1 MDDIYDQILDRETN
15 AQPAAPEAPGFDV
28 YDQILDDMGVGGAS
42 PSDSPLDE
50 WASAPRRSMRT
61 IVTSRGPR
69 EIVELHDRWPESNG
83 AKDRALSLAMGPI
96 LEGASKS
103 SPDRTAAAYGL
114 AKSTGLPA
122 EVVER
127 NLEEVTRRERV
138 KRMRALLEFS
148 PVLAE
153 QMRDPDFA
161 RLAHDDAEPLGGIEA
176 ALQPITRPLRSAAA
190 GLTFDVSSGFYGV
203 LETGAK
209 LVAPLAD
216 PLAGTILPE
225 NPLRRVAA
233 GLEAWRKSQQ
243 AMGDKVAG
251 DTSDAGLIERG
262 VLSGFRSFGAM
273 GPGLA
278 ATVATGNPAF
288 ALGSAGL
295 MAGSDAATKALD
307 KGLSPLMALGY
318 GAADATAEIATEAIP
333 VSRLLKDLDRGT
345 GFFTTLARQI
355 AVDVPTEMA
364 ATAWQNLNE
373 WAILN
378 PEKTLSDWAAEQPD
392 AQAQTV
398 VASITMSVLS
408 AGLGSVTRSAL
419 QRTQRA
425 QQDAQRAQEDGD
437 TLQALTDA
445 AEGSKLR
452 ERAPD
457 LFAQFVDQ
465 ASQGSRVTEVFIDA
479 EALANALGQ
488 DLPTMRE
495 TVPSIAE
502 QIDEALATE
511 GVVQIPVGEFAA
523 HLAGKPY
530 TAALIDQ
537 VRTVADGANR
547 AEAAALFQSDRIQE
561 VGAEVG
567 EGLFEQEPAMM
578 RDAEAKAIEAMVLD
592 QFNAAG
598 RFSPEVNRIYSAL
611 PAAFFRT
618 MADRLGTTP
627 AALFEQRG
635 LTVARETLMTPE
647 QRLDQGERGAFI
659 PDSNTLVL
667 MKGADLSTAL
677 HEMGHYFL
685 ESYADLAGTAEALQ
699 GDMQAVLDWFG
710 VSDLAA
716 WQQMNLEQK
725 RRHHEQFA
733 RGFESYLMEGTA
745 PSLELQTMFARFS
758 AWLTSVYRSLRGL
771 NVELSDEVR
780 EVFDRMLA
788 TQEEIDTAQR
798 ARAMRPIFTSA
809 EDAAAFGV
817 DWTEYQRQADDASA
831 EALTNMQVR
840 SLKDMTWAGKLR
852 DETIKRLNRDAA
864 DKRKEL
870 RRAVEA
876 EVKQEPV
883 YRAQRWLKRGEMT
896 TAEGEEIKASAGHRL
911 SVPALKA
918 MYPAGALDAVQWE
931 KLGYGAFGMLA
942 EDGMH
947 PDQVAEIFGY
957 RSGDAMVREI
967 LEAPPMREA
976 VEALTDLRMLEQ
988 YGDLT
993 SPDAIAK
1000 AADEAIHNDVRTRFL
1015 ATELAGLQKA
1025 MGSARMLERMA
1036 KDAAAAMVEK
1046 LPAGKIRPTKY
1057 AAAEVKAGKAAE
1069 AALKAGNVQEAIR
1082 HKRNQIIN
1090 HAATRA
1096 AYQAQ
1101 AAAQKTLARF
1111 RQIATA
1117 NRDQVTKSRNADIA
1131 NAARAI
1137 LAEYGVGTRGNKPRQ
1152 YMEAVKAYDPEL
1164 YAVLEPMLLEAE
1176 ANAKPLEILTVAEL
1190 RALADNIESLWY
1202 LARREKLVEIDG
1214 QLVAREQITE
1224 GLVGRLE
1231 ALGVP
1236 ETVPGEDRAP
1246 TEGDKRVRYLMG
1258 ARAAMRRVEA
1268 WVDRMDGGKIT
1279 GAFRRFVW
1287 TPVSEAADAYRTD
1300 AARYLAQYR
1309 DLLKPIEPTLKA
1321 GKIAAPEL
1329 GYTFGYSKGDAGMA
1343 EVLHALLH
1351 TGNESNKRKL
1361 LLGRGW
1367 AVEAAPGV
1375 LDTSR
1380 WDAFVRRL
1388 IAEGKL
1394 TKAHFDFVQ
1403 GVWDLL
1409 ESMKPLAQKTHRD
1422 VFGRYFDEITAQEVA
1437 TPWGVYRGGYVPA
1450 IADTFTVQDA
1460 AINAELEALNEG
1472 NGYMFPSTNR
1482 GFTKSRVEYNKPLLL
1497 DLRLL
1502 PQHIDKVLLFAHME
1516 PKVRDVMRTLRA
1528 KGFSGTLTRYDPV
1541 AYTDLLLPWLNR
1553 AAKQTVETPATG
1565 WAGKLSDRFFRTM
1578 RSRSG
1583 LAAMFANLTNALQQ
1597 VTGLSLTAV
1606 KVKPAY
1612 LKAALMRYVRA
1623 PSEVADQVAALSPF
1637 MENRLRNQVFEIRQD
1652 IDRLL
1657 LNPGRYEQ
1665 AQAWTAKHGYFLQQ
1679 AFQNVVDVI
1688 TWAGA
1693 FDQATAEGL
1702 NQADA
1707 VRAANSAVRETQ
1719 GSLSPEDIS
1728 RFESG
1733 PAFTRLFTQFQS
1745 YFNMMANLTG
1755 TELAKVAQEV
1765 GLRAGAGRMFYILL
1779 LAFLVPAWLSEA
1791 IVQGMRGGIDDED
1804 DDGYL
1809 DEFMAFFFGAPLR
1822 TAAATVPV
1830 VGQAGMVAYN
1840 AFNRKPYD
1848 DRMSTAPAVSM
1859 LESAASAPNSLYK
1872 AIAED
1877 GNWRRAA
1884 RDTLTLVTLT
1894 TGLPAAALGRPI
1906 GYAADVAQGR
1916 VDPTGPV
1923 DAVRGLVTG
1932 TASEESRR

>member
-1 MDDIYDQILDRETN
+1 MADIYDQILDRETN

-28 YDQILDDMGVGGAS
+28 YDQILDDMGAGGTS
-42 PSDSPLDE
+42 PSDTPLDE
-50 WASAPRRSMRT
+50 WANEPRRSMRT

-69 EIVELHDRWPESNG
+69 EIVELHDRWPESSG

-96 LEGASKS
+96 LEGASKGG
-103 SPDRTAAAYGL
+103 PDRTAAAYGL
-114 AKSTGLPA
+114 AKSTGLPV

-148 PVLAE
+148 PVLAK
-153 QMRDPDFA
+153 QMREPEFA

-251 DTSDAGLIERG
+251 DTADAGLIERG

-288 ALGSAGL
+288 ALGGAGV

-307 KGLSPLMALGY
+307 QGLSPLMALGY

-419 QRTQRA
+419 QRSQRA

-502 QIDEALATE
+502 QIDEALATG

-547 AEAAALFQSDRIQE
+547 AEAAALFQSDRMQE
-561 VGAEVG
+561 VGAELG

-578 RDAEAKAIEAMVLD
+578 REAEAKAIEAMVLD

-659 PDSNTLVL
+659 PDNNTLVL

-685 ESYADLAGTAEALQ
+685 ESYADLAGSAEALQ
-699 GDMQAVLDWFG
+699 GDMQTVLDWFG
-710 VSDLAA
+710 VSDLAT
-716 WQQMNLEQK
+716 WKQMSLEQK

-745 PSLELQTMFARFS
+745 PSLEMQAMFARFR

-870 RRAVEA
+870 RRAVED

-911 SVPALKA
+911 SIPALKA

-1137 LAEYGVGTRGNKPRQ
+1137 LAEHGVGTRGNKPRQ

-1176 ANAKPLEILTVAEL
+1176 ANAKPLESLTVAEL

-1214 QLVAREQITE
+1214 QLLAREQITE

-1300 AARYLAQYR
+1300 AGRYLAQYR
-1309 DLLKPIEPTLKA
+1309 DLLKTIEPTLKA

-1367 AVEAAPGV
+1367 AVEAASGV

-1652 IDRLL
+1652 IDHLL

>member
-1 MDDIYDQILDRETN
+1 
-15 AQPAAPEAPGFDV
+15 
-28 YDQILDDMGVGGAS
+28 
-42 PSDSPLDE
+42 
-50 WASAPRRSMRT
+50 
-61 IVTSRGPR
+61 
-69 EIVELHDRWPESNG
+69 
-83 AKDRALSLAMGPI
+83 
-96 LEGASKS
+96 
-103 SPDRTAAAYGL
+103 
-114 AKSTGLPA
+114 
-122 EVVER
+122 
-127 NLEEVTRRERV
+127 
-138 KRMRALLEFS
+138 
-148 PVLAE
+148 
-153 QMRDPDFA
+153 
-161 RLAHDDAEPLGGIEA
+161 
-176 ALQPITRPLRSAAA
+176 
-190 GLTFDVSSGFYGV
+190 
-203 LETGAK
+203 
-209 LVAPLAD
+209 
-216 PLAGTILPE
+216 
-225 NPLRRVAA
+225 
-233 GLEAWRKSQQ
+233 
-243 AMGDKVAG
+243 
-251 DTSDAGLIERG
+251 
-262 VLSGFRSFGAM
+262 
-273 GPGLA
+273 
-278 ATVATGNPAF
+278 
-288 ALGSAGL
+288 
-295 MAGSDAATKALD
+295 
-307 KGLSPLMALGY
+307 
-318 GAADATAEIATEAIP
+318 
-333 VSRLLKDLDRGT
+333 
-345 GFFTTLARQI
+345 
-355 AVDVPTEMA
+355 
-364 ATAWQNLNE
+364 
-373 WAILN
+373 
-378 PEKTLSDWAAEQPD
+378 
-392 AQAQTV
+392 
-398 VASITMSVLS
+398 
-408 AGLGSVTRSAL
+408 
-419 QRTQRA
+419 
-425 QQDAQRAQEDGD
+425 
-437 TLQALTDA
+437 
-445 AEGSKLR
+445 
-452 ERAPD
+452 
-457 LFAQFVDQ
+457 
-465 ASQGSRVTEVFIDA
+465 
-479 EALANALGQ
+479 
-488 DLPTMRE
+488 
-495 TVPSIAE
+495 
-502 QIDEALATE
+502 
-511 GVVQIPVGEFAA
+511 
-523 HLAGKPY
+523 
-530 TAALIDQ
+530 
-537 VRTVADGANR
+537 
-547 AEAAALFQSDRIQE
+547 
-561 VGAEVG
+561 
-567 EGLFEQEPAMM
+567 
-578 RDAEAKAIEAMVLD
+578 
-592 QFNAAG
+592 
-598 RFSPEVNRIYSAL
+598 
-611 PAAFFRT
+611 
-618 MADRLGTTP
+618 
-627 AALFEQRG
+627 
-635 LTVARETLMTPE
+635 
-647 QRLDQGERGAFI
+647 
-659 PDSNTLVL
+659 
-667 MKGADLSTAL
+667 
-677 HEMGHYFL
+677 
-685 ESYADLAGTAEALQ
+685 
-699 GDMQAVLDWFG
+699 
-710 VSDLAA
+710 
-716 WQQMNLEQK
+716 
-725 RRHHEQFA
+725 
-733 RGFESYLMEGTA
+733 
-745 PSLELQTMFARFS
+745 MFARFR

-798 ARAMRPIFTSA
+798 ARALRPIFTSA

-870 RRAVEA
+870 RRAVED

-911 SVPALKA
+911 SIPALKA

-1176 ANAKPLEILTVAEL
+1176 ANAKPLESLTVAEL

-1214 QLVAREQITE
+1214 QLVAREQITK

-1300 AARYLAQYR
+1300 AGRYLAQYR
-1309 DLLKPIEPTLKA
+1309 DLLKSIEPTLKA

-1422 VFGRYFDEITAQEVA
+1422 VFGRYFDEITAQEVV

-1612 LKAALMRYVRA
+1612 LKTALMRYVRA

-1652 IDRLL
+1652 IDHLL

-1679 AFQNVVDVI
+1679 AFQNVVNVI

>member
-28 YDQILDDMGVGGAS
+28 YDQILDDMGAGGTS
-42 PSDSPLDE
+42 PSDTPLDE
-50 WASAPRRSMRT
+50 WANEPRRSMRT

-69 EIVELHDRWPESNG
+69 EIVELHDQWPESNG

-96 LEGASKS
+96 LEGASKGG
-103 SPDRTAAAYGL
+103 PDRTAAAYGL
-114 AKSTGLPA
+114 AKSTGLPV

-148 PVLAE
+148 PVLAK
-153 QMRDPDFA
+153 QMREPEFA

-251 DTSDAGLIERG
+251 DTADAGLIERG

-333 VSRLLKDLDRGT
+333 VSRLLKDLDRGA

-378 PEKTLSDWAAEQPD
+378 PEKTLADWAAEQPD

-419 QRTQRA
+419 QRSQRA

-502 QIDEALATE
+502 QIDEALATG

-547 AEAAALFQSDRIQE
+547 AEAAALFQSDHMQA
-561 VGAEVG
+561 VGVELG

-578 RDAEAKAIEAMVLD
+578 REAEAKAIEAMVLD

-659 PDSNTLVL
+659 PDNNTLVL

-699 GDMQAVLDWFG
+699 GDMQTVLDWFG
-710 VSDLAA
+710 VSDLAT
-716 WQQMNLEQK
+716 WKQMSLEQK

-831 EALTNMQVR
+831 EALTNMQAR

-896 TAEGEEIKASAGHRL
+896 TAEGEEITASAGHRL
-911 SVPALKA
+911 SIPALKA

-947 PDQVAEIFGY
+947 PDQVAELFGY

-1176 ANAKPLEILTVAEL
+1176 ANAKPLESLTVAEL

-1258 ARAAMRRVEA
+1258 ARAAMRRVES

-1300 AARYLAQYR
+1300 AGRYLAQYR
-1309 DLLKPIEPTLKA
+1309 DLLKSIEPTLKA

-1652 IDRLL
+1652 IDHLL

>member
-1 MDDIYDQILDRETN
+1 MADIYDQILDRENN
-15 AQPAAPEAPGFDV
+15 AQPTAPEAPSFDV
-28 YDQILDDMGVGGAS
+28 YDQILDQEKAAS
-42 PSDSPLDE
+42 
-50 WASAPRRSMRT
+50 
-61 IVTSRGPR
+61 
-69 EIVELHDRWPESNG
+69 
-83 AKDRALSLAMGPI
+83 DRALNRA
-96 LEGASKS
+96 LEFGTRTP
-103 SPDRTAAAYGL
+103 PDRAAEVRHL
-114 AKSTGLPA
+114 AGTSGLPVELIDRNFD
-122 EVVER
+122 EVA
-127 NLEEVTRRERV
+127 RRQRIRELQGLV
-138 KRMRALLEFS
+138 ALS
-148 PVLAE
+148 PVLAR
-153 QMRDPDFA
+153 QLSDPDFA

-176 ALQPITRPLRSAAA
+176 ALQPITRSLRSAAA

-333 VSRLLKDLDRGT
+333 VSRLLKDIDRGA

-378 PEKTLSDWAAEQPD
+378 PEKTLDDWVAEQPD

-425 QQDAQRAQEDGD
+425 QQDAMRAQEDGE
-437 TLQALTDA
+437 TLQALADA

-457 LFAQFVDQ
+457 LFAQFVEQ
-465 ASQGSRVTEVFIDA
+465 ASQGSRVREVFIDA

-488 DLPTMRE
+488 DLPTVRE

-502 QIDEALATE
+502 QIDEALATG

-523 HLAGKPY
+523 HLTGKPY

-537 VRTVADGANR
+537 ARTVADGASR
-547 AEAAALFQSDRIQE
+547 AEAAALFQSDVRQE
-561 VGAEVG
+561 VGADVG
-567 EGLFEQEPAMM
+567 AGLFEQEPAMV
-578 RDAEAKAIEAMVLD
+578 RDAEAKAIEARVLD

-598 RFSPEVNRIYSAL
+598 RFSPEVNRVYAAL
-611 PAAFFRT
+611 PAVFFRT

-635 LTVARETLMTPE
+635 LTVARETLMTPD

-685 ESYADLAGTAEALQ
+685 ESYADLAGTADALQ
-699 GDMQAVLDWFG
+699 GDMQTVLDWFG
-710 VSDLAA
+710 VSDLAT
-716 WQQMNLEQK
+716 WQQMSLEQK

-733 RGFESYLMEGTA
+733 RGFESYLMEGAA
-745 PSLELQTMFARFS
+745 PSLELQTMFARFR

-809 EDAAAFGV
+809 EDAAAFEV
-817 DWTEYQRQADDASA
+817 DWTEYQRQADEASA
-831 EALTNMQVR
+831 AALTSMQAR

-852 DETIKRLNRDAA
+852 EETIKRLNRDAA
-864 DKRKEL
+864 DKRKEI

-911 SVPALKA
+911 SIPALKA
-918 MYPAGALDAVQWE
+918 MYPAGALDAVQWD
-931 KLGYGAFGMLA
+931 KLGYGAYGMLA

-947 PDQVAEIFGY
+947 PDQVAELFGY

-1101 AAAQKTLARF
+1101 ADTQKTLARF

-1176 ANAKPLEILTVAEL
+1176 ANAKPVEGLTVAEL

-1224 GLVGRLE
+1224 QLVGRLE

-1246 TEGDKRVRYLMG
+1246 TEGDKRMRYLMG

-1300 AARYLAQYR
+1300 AGRYLAQYR
-1309 DLLKPIEPTLKA
+1309 DLLKTIEPTLKS

-1375 LDTSR
+1375 LDTAR
-1380 WDAFVRRL
+1380 WDAFVNRL

-1422 VFGRYFDEITAQEVA
+1422 VFGRYFDEITAQEVV
-1437 TPWGVYRGGYVPA
+1437 TPWGMYRGGYVPA
-1450 IADTFTVQDA
+1450 ITDTFTVQDA

-1528 KGFSGTLTRYDPV
+1528 RGFSGTLTKYDPV

-1565 WAGKLSDRFFRTM
+1565 WAGKLSDHFFRTM

-1606 KVKPAY
+1606 KVRPAY
-1612 LKAALMRYVRA
+1612 LKAALVRYVRA

-1657 LNPGRYEQ
+1657 LNPSRYES

-1702 NQADA
+1702 SQADA

-1804 DDGYL
+1804 EDGYL

>member
-1 MDDIYDQILDRETN
+1 MADIYDQILDRETN

-161 RLAHDDAEPLGGIEA
+161 RLAYDDAEPLGGIEA
-176 ALQPITRPLRSAAA
+176 ALQPITRPLRSAAS

-203 LETGAK
+203 LETGVK

-233 GLEAWRKSQQ
+233 GLESWRKSQQ

-278 ATVATGNPAF
+278 ATVATGNPVF

-307 KGLSPLMALGY
+307 QGLSPLMALGY

-378 PEKTLSDWAAEQPD
+378 PEKTLADWAAEQPD

-502 QIDEALATE
+502 QIDEALATG

-547 AEAAALFQSDRIQE
+547 AEAAALFQSDHMQA
-561 VGAEVG
+561 VGVELG

-578 RDAEAKAIEAMVLD
+578 REAEAKAIEAMVLD

-699 GDMQAVLDWFG
+699 GDMQTVLDWFG
-710 VSDLAA
+710 VSDLAT
-716 WQQMNLEQK
+716 WQQMSLEQK

-911 SVPALKA
+911 SIPALKA

-947 PDQVAEIFGY
+947 PDQVAELFGY

-1090 HAATRA
+1090 HAATRV

-1101 AAAQKTLARF
+1101 TAAQKTLARF

-1176 ANAKPLEILTVAEL
+1176 ANAKPLESLTVAEL

-1224 GLVGRLE
+1224 QLVGRLE

-1258 ARAAMRRVEA
+1258 ARAAMRRVES

-1300 AARYLAQYR
+1300 AGRYLAQYR
-1309 DLLKPIEPTLKA
+1309 DLLKTIEPTLKA

-1652 IDRLL
+1652 IDHLL

>member
-1 MDDIYDQILDRETN
+1 MSDIYDQILDRETN
-15 AQPAAPEAPGFDV
+15 APEAPGFDV
-28 YDQILDDMGVGGAS
+28 YGQILDQEKAASERALNRALEFGTRTPPDRAAEVRRLAGAS
-42 PSDSPLDE
+42 ELPVELIDRNLDE
-50 WASAPRRSMRT
+50 VARRQR
-61 IVTSRGPR
+61 IR
-69 EIVELHDRWPESNG
+69 ELQ
-83 AKDRALSLAMGPI
+83 AL
-96 LEGASKS
+96 
-103 SPDRTAAAYGL
+103 AA
-114 AKSTGLPA
+114 
-122 EVVER
+122 R
-127 NLEEVTRRERV
+127 
-138 KRMRALLEFS
+138 S
-148 PVLAE
+148 PVLAR
-153 QMRDPDFA
+153 QLSDPEFA

-216 PLAGTILPE
+216 SLAGTILPE

-251 DTSDAGLIERG
+251 DTADAGLIERG

-288 ALGSAGL
+288 ALGGAGV

-307 KGLSPLMALGY
+307 QGLSPLMALGY

-333 VSRLLKDLDRGT
+333 VSRLLKDLDRGA

-378 PEKTLSDWAAEQPD
+378 PEKTLADWAAEQPD

-419 QRTQRA
+419 QRSQRA

-502 QIDEALATE
+502 QIDEALATG

-523 HLAGKPY
+523 HLAGRPY

-547 AEAAALFQSDRIQE
+547 AEAAALFQSDRMQE
-561 VGAEVG
+561 VGAELG

-578 RDAEAKAIEAMVLD
+578 REAEAKAIEAMVLD

-659 PDSNTLVL
+659 PDNNTLVL

-685 ESYADLAGTAEALQ
+685 ESYADLAGSAEALQ
-699 GDMQAVLDWFG
+699 GDMQTVLDWFG
-710 VSDLAA
+710 VSDLAT
-716 WQQMNLEQK
+716 WKQMSLEQK

-745 PSLELQTMFARFS
+745 PSLEMQAMFARFR

-896 TAEGEEIKASAGHRL
+896 TAEGEEIKAGAGHRL
-911 SVPALKA
+911 SIPALKA

-947 PDQVAEIFGY
+947 PDQVAELFGY

-1176 ANAKPLEILTVAEL
+1176 ANAKPLESLTVAEL

-1300 AARYLAQYR
+1300 AGRYLAQYR
-1309 DLLKPIEPTLKA
+1309 DLLKSIEPTLKA

-1652 IDRLL
+1652 IDHLL

-1916 VDPTGPV
+1916 VDPTGSV

>member
-28 YDQILDDMGVGGAS
+28 YDQILDDMGAGGTS
-42 PSDSPLDE
+42 PSDTPLDE
-50 WASAPRRSMRT
+50 WANEPRRSMRT

-69 EIVELHDRWPESNG
+69 EIVELHDRWPESSG

-96 LEGASKS
+96 LEGASKGG
-103 SPDRTAAAYGL
+103 PDRTAAAYGL
-114 AKSTGLPA
+114 AKSTGLPV

-148 PVLAE
+148 PVLAK
-153 QMRDPDFA
+153 QMREPEFA

-216 PLAGTILPE
+216 SLAGTILPE

-251 DTSDAGLIERG
+251 DTADAGLIERG

-288 ALGSAGL
+288 ALGGAGV

-307 KGLSPLMALGY
+307 QGLSPLMALGY

-333 VSRLLKDLDRGT
+333 VSRLLKDLDRGA

-419 QRTQRA
+419 QRSQRA

-479 EALANALGQ
+479 EALASALGQ

-502 QIDEALATE
+502 QIDEALATG

-547 AEAAALFQSDRIQE
+547 AEAAALFQSDRMQE
-561 VGAEVG
+561 VGAELG

-578 RDAEAKAIEAMVLD
+578 REAEAKAIEAMVLD

-659 PDSNTLVL
+659 PDNNTLVL

-685 ESYADLAGTAEALQ
+685 ESYADLAGSAEALQ
-699 GDMQAVLDWFG
+699 GDMQTVLDWFG
-710 VSDLAA
+710 VSDLAT
-716 WQQMNLEQK
+716 WKQMSLEQK

-745 PSLELQTMFARFS
+745 PSLEMQAMFARFR

-798 ARAMRPIFTSA
+798 ARALRPIFTSA

-870 RRAVEA
+870 RRAVED

-911 SVPALKA
+911 SIPALKA

-1176 ANAKPLEILTVAEL
+1176 ANAKPLESLTVAEL

-1214 QLVAREQITE
+1214 QLLAREQITE

-1300 AARYLAQYR
+1300 AGRYLAQYR
-1309 DLLKPIEPTLKA
+1309 DLLKSIEPTLKA

-1422 VFGRYFDEITAQEVA
+1422 VFGRYFDEITAQEVV

-1652 IDRLL
+1652 IDHLL